1 MNTGTSD
8 SIAIKN
14 ALVSGV
20 LRFTV
25 SCAVGFVAFFYC
37 IHVVCFKIRSVLVG
51 DTAKSWTASLVER
64 QRNNSWGSGYLAFG
78 SLTTN

>member
-1 MNTGTSD
+1 MNTVTSG

-25 SCAVGFVAFFYC
+25 SCAVGFVAFFYF
-37 IHVVCFKIRSVLVG
+37 IHVFRFKMRAVFVG
-51 DTAKSWTASLVER
+51 DTAKFWTASLVEK
-64 QRNNSWGSGYLAFG
+64 QRNNSWGSGYLTFG